1 MAAVEMATPARKSV
15 RAWDLPTRLFHW
27 SLVLLIFCAW
37 LSREFAAKLGDDTL
51 LWHRWNGYAILVLLV
66 FRVIWGFL
74 GSSTSRFSAFI
85 RWPWVA
91 LGYLRDLATGKDR
104 HYLGHNPMGS
114 WMIVALLSAVVAQA
128 LMGLYLMDD
137 DGNLAGP
144 LKRTVSDDFAI
155 MLGHWHAK
163 WFNVILLLVAIHIL
177 ANSAYAI
184 FKKDPLIKAMVTG
197 RKPVDDYL
205 DQKEAVVLA
214 NVNLKALGCLV
225 VAAAIVFGGILALG
239 GRF

>member
-1 MAAVEMATPARKSV
+1 MAAADMATPAPKSV

-27 SLVLLIFCAW
+27 LLVTLVFCAW
-37 LSREFAAKLGDDTL
+37 FSRKFAASFGDDTL

-66 FRVIWGFL
+66 FRFIWGFA

-91 LGYLRDLATGKDR
+91 LGYLRDLVTGKDR
-104 HYLGHNPMGS
+104 HYLGHNPLGS
-114 WMIVALLSAVVAQA
+114 WMIVALMLAVTVQA
-128 LMGLYLMDD
+128 GLGLFMMDD

-144 LKRTVSDDFAI
+144 LKRIISDDAAI
-155 MLGHWHAK
+155 TLGHRHIQ
-163 WFNVILLLVAIHIL
+163 WFNVILALVAIHIV

-184 FKKDPLIKAMVTG
+184 FKRDPLIKAMVTG
-197 RKPVDDYL
+197 RKPAESYL
-205 DQKEAVVLA
+205 DQQEAVVTPNA
-214 NVNLKALGCLV
+214 NLKALGCLI
-225 VAAAIVFGGILALG
+225 AAIVIVFGGVIALG